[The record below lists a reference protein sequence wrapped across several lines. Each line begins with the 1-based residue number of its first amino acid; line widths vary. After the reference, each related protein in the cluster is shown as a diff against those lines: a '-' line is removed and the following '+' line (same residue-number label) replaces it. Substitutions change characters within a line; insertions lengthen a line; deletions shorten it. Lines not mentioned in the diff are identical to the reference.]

1 MVTMKYL
8 RSAHG
13 GLQRA
18 DLDLVFQR
26 AYSVKSPHPLA
37 LTVTGLVAI
46 AGLAV
51 LDSLSGPHVGFAV
64 FYALV
69 VMGVT
74 FHAGWVAGAIVAILS
89 SGAGLSGRLLYH
101 SNDVSAAAAAWNLA
115 NELAVFAALVLVTHY
130 GRSLLN
136 QLASQSRVDPLTGAL
151 NTRGVL
157 EAFERERARAIRT
170 ASPLSIAF
178 IDLDEM
184 KRVNDQLGHAGG
196 DRMLRT
202 LSSSVLATI
211 RETDVFG
218 RVGGD
223 EFALILPDTDEQRA
237 LQAIQRLRAV
247 VNRRTVERIPYISVS
262 VGVVTFRRDP
272 PEASDALRAAD
283 SLMYVAKRAGGNRV
297 AGRVLA
303 WDSAPL
309 GDFGLVFDIA
319 DTAAPTGPDGGIGS
333 VSA

>member
-1 MVTMKYL
+1 MRYL
-8 RSAHG
+8 RSALG

-18 DLDLVFQR
+18 DLQMVFQR
-26 AYSVKSPHPLA
+26 AYSFKSPHPVA
-37 LTVTGLVAI
+37 ITAVGLVSI

-51 LDSLSGPHVGFAV
+51 LDSLSGPQVGFAV
-64 FYALV
+64 FYALAI
-69 VMGVT
+69 MGVT
-74 FHAGWVAGAIVAILS
+74 FHAGWVAGAIMAILS
-89 SGAGLSGRLLYH
+89 SGAGLSARILYH
-101 SNDVSAAAAAWNLA
+101 SDDVSVAAALWNLG

-130 GRSLLN
+130 GRSLLDR
-136 QLASQSRVDPLTGAL
+136 LAAQSRVDSLTGAL

-157 EAFERERARAIRT
+157 EAFEQERARAVRN

-178 IDLDEM
+178 IDLDDM
-184 KRVNDQLGHAGG
+184 KRVNDELGHAGG
-196 DRMLRT
+196 DEMLRT
-202 LSSSVLATI
+202 LASSVVATI
-211 RETDVFG
+211 RETDIFG

-237 LQAIQRLRAV
+237 LTAIQRLRGV
-247 VNRRTVERIPYISVS
+247 VNGRTGDEIPYISVS

-309 GDFGLVFDIA
+309 GEFGLVFDIA
-319 DTAAPTGPDGGIGS
+319 ESHEVTGPDGELGS

>member
-1 MVTMKYL
+1 MKYL
-8 RSAHG
+8 RSALG

-18 DLDLVFQR
+18 DLEVVFQR
-26 AYSVKSPHPLA
+26 AYSVKSPHPL
-37 LTVTGLVAI
+37 LVTVAGLISI

-51 LDSLSGPHVGFAV
+51 LDSLSGPHVGFSV

-74 FHAGWVAGAIVAILS
+74 FHAGWVAGAIVAILA
-89 SGAGLSGRLLYH
+89 SGAGLSARLLYH
-101 SNDVSAAAAAWNLA
+101 SDDISPLAAAWNLG

-130 GRSLLN
+130 GRSLLDK
-136 QLASQSRVDPLTGAL
+136 LVSQSRVDPLTGAL

-157 EAFERERARAIRT
+157 EAFERERARAART
-170 ASPLSIAF
+170 GSPLSIAF

-184 KRVNDQLGHAGG
+184 KLVNDRLGHAGG
-196 DRMLRT
+196 DEMLKT

-237 LQAIQRLRAV
+237 LMAIQRLRAV
-247 VNRRTVERIPYISVS
+247 VNGRTGEEIPYISVS

-272 PEASDALRAAD
+272 PGASDALRAAD

-309 GDFGLVFDIA
+309 GEFGLVFDIA
-319 DTAAPTGPDGGIGS
+319 DSAAAIGPEGETGAI
-333 VSA
+333 SA

>member
-1 MVTMKYL
+1 MRYL
-8 RSAHG
+8 RSALG

-18 DLDLVFQR
+18 DLELAFQR
-26 AYSVKSPHPLA
+26 AYSVKSPHPVA
-37 LTVTGLVAI
+37 ITAVGLVSI

-64 FYALV
+64 FYALAI
-69 VMGVT
+69 MGVT
-74 FHAGWVAGAIVAILS
+74 FHAGWVAGAIMAILS
-89 SGAGLSGRLLYH
+89 SGAGLSARILYH
-101 SNDVSAAAAAWNLA
+101 SDDVSVAAALWNLG

-130 GRSLLN
+130 GRSLLDR
-136 QLASQSRVDPLTGAL
+136 LASQSRVDSLTGAL

-157 EAFERERARAIRT
+157 EAFERERARAVRT

-178 IDLDEM
+178 IDLDDM
-184 KRVNDQLGHAGG
+184 KRVNDELGHAGG
-196 DRMLRT
+196 DEMLRT

-211 RETDVFG
+211 RETDIFG

-237 LQAIQRLRAV
+237 LTAIQRLRGV
-247 VNRRTVERIPYISVS
+247 VNGRTGEEIPYISVS

-303 WDSAPL
+303 WDSASL
-309 GDFGLVFDIA
+309 GEFGLVFDIA
-319 DTAAPTGPDGGIGS
+319 ESHSATGPDGEVGS